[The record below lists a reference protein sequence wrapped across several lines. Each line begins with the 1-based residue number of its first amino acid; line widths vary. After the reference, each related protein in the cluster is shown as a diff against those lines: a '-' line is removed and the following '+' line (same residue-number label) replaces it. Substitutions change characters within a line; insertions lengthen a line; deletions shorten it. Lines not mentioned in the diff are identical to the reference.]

1 MNYRFRRRNSSLE
14 NLNEILANDGMSDK
28 PKEDRI
34 VKFKDEIPT
43 SERGRS
49 RGKRGSTTSI
59 NVIGMAAK
67 TKVAGASILKAPKT
81 NTNKSPQINKDK
93 SNHKTNDNHKRAEK
107 SVSIESSGS
116 EIQPSPLI
124 SSQPE
129 NRKGLLKKGR
139 APQPPLN
146 AQSSKMLGTKTSKES
161 NSEKILSQE
170 KHEIPAEDDEIDNE
184 EEESK
189 EESGYD
195 SDQTSSQ
202 KSKDSDTNSYDSPTT
217 SPKNL
222 QMLSKEPSSA
232 PNSISLDLK
241 KDLKYADPPSS
252 PPPPIPITAMEET
265 GQLECSEPGESDIR
279 PKKPCFKLNEEVTSV
294 IKNES
299 SDIEQDLSLES
310 IATQNGTMKTSKLSQ
325 SILGSQKNSQ
335 IPQLKPLQPRYMLE
349 SVAPASL
356 RSFKCVNKLS
366 NNITSFFEAKQNQSR
381 TSLSQPNSLIIDT
394 KPIANSLTE
403 FSTFK
408 EKDRGINK
416 HTFEKGSITANL
428 RPVKASNA
436 CSVLNKTDASFK
448 SLEINSDLKTTSDQM
463 LKSNLNKSMSSIN
476 KTDEEKLQQTIEMSN
491 VTSVQVAWDK
501 RNWSSPKP
509 IDGPTADL
517 CEKGLEED
525 NASDTSEDTL
535 LEMSKIEENS
545 LQNCDTNDEVGNI
558 PNDDDMEEDQRKN
571 SLYDDS
577 VSRTSSSSVPM
588 NFGESLPPTL
598 TTLMNKNFSLYRLN
612 KAEGSELG
620 VLITKKVCSRDR
632 RTAGYVIAYIEPEGL
647 IDRDGRFQVG
657 DELINVN
664 GSSLRG
670 LSMEDARNVLRN
682 ISGMVDIIVAR
693 SQLTTSSPST
703 PRITPSNISNN
714 ITPNTSQSTT
724 TKFPKPLQ
732 VMKRRRRLPVLDRP
746 RSAPLSGE
754 LINAASGGNTNSL
767 TEGSSNMDGM
777 CNGVPTNDDGVMD
790 VCDFS
795 SKQAAMK
802 TVIKV
807 SNNGNVNHT
816 KSAFEPVN
824 PIPPPSSTTV
834 LVRNEENSVDTKL
847 LPTTPSAPSSTSSHT
862 RLRLTNSLSSVKAN
876 GEQRILPEVP
886 STTVSI
892 FNNESSQCL
901 PGVNSNSNATPP
913 SPFVRKQLQLNGN
926 SVLKRRSRVGSVSLG
941 GSRPTSPSS
950 SKCKEIQQQ
959 QINGIQNSSTNLSQ
973 HLQQIFQGN
982 GAGIQPRVRVQ
993 NLIFEKGNGKKGLG
1007 FSVVGGNDSP
1017 RGNMGIFVK
1026 SIFPNGQASEEGTL
1040 KEGMHSM
1047 RSSITCYHVLLNV

>member
-1 MNYRFRRRNSSLE
+1 MGYRYRRRNSSLE

-43 SERGRS
+43 TERGRS
-49 RGKRGSTTSI
+49 RGKRGSTASI
-59 NVIGMAAK
+59 DITGMTIK
-67 TKVAGASILKAPKT
+67 TKAAGASILKTPKT
-81 NTNKSPQINKDK
+81 ATNNKTQAHQTK
-93 SNHKTNDNHKRAEK
+93 SNEKTSENHKNVEK
-107 SVSIESSGS
+107 TVSIESSGS
-116 EIQPSPLI
+116 EMILPLI
-124 SSQPE
+124 NSQGE
-129 NRKGLLKKGR
+129 SRKGLLKKGK
-139 APQPPLN
+139 APQPPPSI
-146 AQSSKMLGTKTSKES
+146 SSIRAFGTKA
-161 NSEKILSQE
+161 E
-170 KHEIPAEDDEIDNE
+170 KHAKHDKASPEEKQVIPGDIDEVEIEE

-222 QMLSKEPSSA
+222 QILNKDQSSA

-241 KDLKYADPPSS
+241 QDLKYANPPSS
-252 PPPPIPITAMEET
+252 PPPPIPVFSDEKELSGRPATNEGKGT
-265 GQLECSEPGESDIR
+265 G
-279 PKKPCFKLNEEVTSV
+279 PCFKLNEEVTNV
-294 IKNES
+294 IANES
-299 SDIEQDLSLES
+299 SDVEQDLSLES
-310 IATQNGTMKTSKLSQ
+310 ITTQNGAIKASSISKAFSA
-325 SILGSQKNSQ
+325 STKHSQ
-335 IPQLKPLQPRYMLE
+335 IPQLKPLQPKHLLE
-349 SVAPASL
+349 NNAPASI
-356 RSFKCVNKLS
+356 RPFKCVSRLS
-366 NNITSFFEAKQNQSR
+366 NIASFFEAKQGQPR
-381 TSLSQPNSLIIDT
+381 VSLSQPNSLVMDL
-394 KPIANSLTE
+394 KSPGVSLGDL
-403 FSTFK
+403 SAFK
-408 EKDRGINK
+408 ERDRILHKSNA
-416 HTFEKGSITANL
+416 EKGGMGNPF
-428 RPVKASNA
+428 RPVN
-436 CSVLNKTDASFK
+436 VLNPNLLLNKTDSQFK
-448 SLEINSDLKTTSDQM
+448 SLEINLDNKVVARQCLDSNVNQAV
-463 LKSNLNKSMSSIN
+463 SNLN
-476 KTDEEKLQQTIEMSN
+476 KTDEEKLQKKDEVDNI
-491 VTSVQVAWDK
+491 TSVQVAWDRK
-501 RNWSSPKP
+501 TSSSRSNSLVDP
-509 IDGPTADL
+509 IKDSSGDKCL
-517 CEKGLEED
+517 MDD
-525 NASDTSEDTL
+525 NASDTSEDTI

-545 LQNCDTNDEVGNI
+545 LQICDTSENINDNE
-558 PNDDDMEEDQRKN
+558 DDIDGDNRKN

-693 SQLTTSSPST
+693 SQVTSSPST
-703 PRITPSNISNN
+703 PRITPSSNVSN
-714 ITPNTSQSTT
+714 STQNGNQNMNS
-724 TKFPKPLQ
+724 KFPKPLQ

-754 LINAASGGNTNSL
+754 LINAASGGNNNNSL
-767 TEGSSNMDGM
+767 TENGTNNMSDI
-777 CNGVPTNDDGVMD
+777 CNNVTSNDDGVMD

-807 SNNGNVNHT
+807 SNNVTSG
-816 KSAFEPVN
+816 KSAFDPVN
-824 PIPPPSSTTV
+824 PMSSPSSTTV
-834 LVRNEENSVDTKL
+834 LVRNEGDSKHTSQTNAI
-847 LPTTPSAPSSTSSHT
+847 PTSSSSHT

-892 FNNESSQCL
+892 FNTEENHCLSSSSTNPNL
-901 PGVNSNSNATPP
+901 APP
-913 SPFVRKQLQLNGN
+913 SPFVRKQLQLNGT
-926 SVLKRRSRVGSVSLG
+926 SVLKRRSRVGSVSVG
-941 GSRPTSPSS
+941 GSRPTSPSA
-950 SKCKEIQQQ
+950 SKCKELQQQ
-959 QINGIQNSSTNLSQ
+959 QVNDITSSSTNLNH
-973 HLQQIFQGN
+973 HLQALIQANGN
-982 GAGIQPRVRVQ
+982 GVQPRVRVQ

-1026 SIFPNGQASEEGTL
+1026 SIFPNGQAAEEGTL
-1040 KEGMHSM
+1040 KEGKLF
-1047 RSSITCYHVLLNV
+1047 LLVN